1 MRLEILTIF
10 SLCFAWRSKMTH
22 EVKRVSSRI
31 ASNSVILTIFRSD
44 KQSYELINL
53 FDACIAIENTVK

>member
-1 MRLEILTIF
+1 
-10 SLCFAWRSKMTH
+10 MTH

-44 KQSYELINL
+44 KQSYELIDL
-53 FDACIAIENTVK
+53 FDACFAFEKYS

>member
-1 MRLEILTIF
+1 
-10 SLCFAWRSKMTH
+10 MTH

-31 ASNSVILTIFRSD
+31 GSNSVILTIFRSD

-53 FDACIAIENTVK
+53 FDACIAIEKYS